1 MKLISALVVF
11 ALVLI
16 TANCVFVVREGET
29 ALLLQFGRIEG
40 VDEQGGAGYKPG
52 LYFKF
57 PLMQQVL
64 KFDNRILNL
73 ETQPER
79 YFTSEKKS
87 TDVDFYVKWKIDNAA
102 EYYQSFGVD
111 DQQVNAKQRL
121 TPIVK
126 DLLNSEFRS
135 NTLRDLISSA
145 RTDITDRVREQAT
158 NKAIQSHFGIRVV
171 DVRIKRIELPAEVS
185 HSVFKRMQAERQKA
199 ANELRARGQEAAIRI
214 KADAD
219 REALVLK
226 AEATKEGQITRG
238 EGDAHA
244 AEIYAAAYG
253 KDVDFYAFYRS
264 LEAYRETFKTGNGVL
279 VLDPKS
285 EFLRYFGESK

>member
-1 MKLISALVVF
+1 MKLITALLAL
-11 ALVLI
+11 ALVLLVS
-16 TANCVFVVREGET
+16 NCVFIVREGET
-29 ALLLQFGRIEG
+29 ALLLQLGRIESTG
-40 VDEQGGAGYKPG
+40 DGQAGYRPG
-52 LYFKF
+52 LYFKL

-64 KFDNRILNL
+64 KFDTRILNL

-87 TDVDFYVKWKIDNAA
+87 TDVDFYVKWKIEDAA
-102 EYYQSFGVD
+102 EYYRSFGSD
-111 DQQVNAKQRL
+111 ELQVNAKQRL
-121 TPIVK
+121 TPIIK

-135 NTLRDLISSA
+135 NTLHDLISSA
-145 RTDITDRVREQAT
+145 RTDITDRVREQA
-158 NKAIQSHFGIRVV
+158 NKATLSHFGIRVV
-171 DVRIKRIELPAEVS
+171 DVRIKRIELPVEVS
-185 HSVFKRMQAERQKA
+185 QSVFKRMQAERQKA
-199 ANELRARGQEAAIRI
+199 ANELRAHGQEASIRI

-219 REALVLK
+219 REALILK
-226 AEATKEGQITRG
+226 ADASRDAQITRG
-238 EGDAHA
+238 EGDARA

-264 LEAYRETFKTGNGVL
+264 MEAYRETFKTGNGVL